1 MKKSKERACMTR
13 ALVYYARIKGN
24 ENLRSPLDMYN
35 AIRGAFIGKEMFAR
49 ELWAV
54 QECLII
60 LDVLGEQETIKAITQ
75 IYLEPFS
82 DSPLRVP
89 AKSEISMR
97 ILRFAF
103 ENHLDERTV
112 YRRLQRA
119 RNLWLK
125 ILDISNK

>member
-1 MKKSKERACMTR
+1 MKQSKERASMTR
-13 ALVYYARIKGN
+13 ALVYYARLRG
-24 ENLRSPLDMYN
+24 EEQSRSPLDMYN
-35 AIRGAFIGKEMFAR
+35 AIRGACIGKDMLAA

-54 QECLII
+54 QECLIM
-60 LDVLGEQETIKAITQ
+60 LDVLGEQETLKALKE

-82 DSPLRVP
+82 KAPLRIP

-97 ILRFAF
+97 VLRFAF

-119 RNLWLK
+119 RKLWLD
-125 ILDISNK
+125 ILSRAI